1 MYMISTMDER
11 TVNLW
16 LVRSGPEKLLVR
28 GPKMDPSGFYG
39 LVGPDQIR
47 SKISYHRTNSDR
59 ISYLVQ
65 SSMKDHDETD
75 NRENIISLKR
85 QFLESSIVE
94 HSNSILL
101 FNDVKNY
108 YF

>member
-1 MYMISTMDER
+1 
-11 TVNLW
+11 
-16 LVRSGPEKLLVR
+16 
-28 GPKMDPSGFYG
+28 
-39 LVGPDQIR
+39 
-47 SKISYHRTNSDR
+47 
-59 ISYLVQ
+59 
-65 SSMKDHDETD
+65 MKDHDETD

-108 YF
+108 YFENFSCGSNFPFPMASNYKNSSSISVQ